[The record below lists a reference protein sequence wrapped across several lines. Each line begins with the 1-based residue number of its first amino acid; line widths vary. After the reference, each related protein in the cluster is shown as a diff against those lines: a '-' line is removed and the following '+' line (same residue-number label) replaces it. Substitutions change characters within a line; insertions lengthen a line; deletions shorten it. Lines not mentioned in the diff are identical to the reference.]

1 MENKNEQELK
11 AELETVSLDDCVL
24 KDVIG
29 GLSGNGM
36 QDIVSINGD
45 SNGDSVIIDPPPSPD
60 QITIIGDTG
69 NDSIMVDLSIR
80 AW

>member
-45 SNGDSVIIDPPPSPD
+45 PNDDSVIIDPPSPD
-60 QITIIGDTG
+60 QISIIGDDC
-69 NDSIMVDLSIR
+69 NMVESPIQ